1 MRSVRDFKDNL
12 GKIAGK
18 KLLENVDGVKL
29 ANVSYDTKLAL
40 VTFDDEKATIKALT
54 DATTNAGYPSKK
66 VK

>member
-1 MRSVRDFKDNL
+1 
-12 GKIAGK
+12 
-18 KLLENVDGVKL
+18 VKL
-29 ANVSYDTKLAL
+29 AKVSYDTKLAL